1 MGFPFGQRYYLR
13 VGKVYQFFKTL
24 PDMRLQQLVLILP
37 ALLWTCTAAGQGAQV
52 EFGKNR
58 VQYHRDFD
66 EWSEYE
72 SEHFITYW
80 YGEGRNTGQAAVQI
94 AEQEYRAVQALME
107 HRINNKLQIV
117 VYVDLTDIKQ
127 SNVGSEEAFTNTGGQ
142 TKIVGN
148 KIFVYFDGDHNHL
161 RRQIREGI
169 ASVFLDAMLFGSNLQ
184 EVVQNAVML
193 TLPEWFKQ
201 GLVSFVGEG
210 WSAELDNQL
219 KDAILQDDFPGFDRF
234 ATENPRLAGHAFW
247 YYISDNFGANAVSN
261 LLYLTRINRSVESGF
276 LYVLGSSYKNVLEVW
291 ELYFRRRYDQEN
303 EGRMAPPR
311 NSMKVKNKRNVPVS
325 HLALSPNGRTVV
337 YVLNDIGRFSVWMQ
351 DARSNERTLLLRS
364 GTRNAFQATDYN
376 YPLIAWNPNGKEV
389 SVIFERKDVI
399 KLHRVNTDTKKSET
413 NDISSPFQRIHSL
426 DYTSPTSLVFSAT
439 VRGFSDI
446 YQYFIPTTQSERI
459 TNDIYDD
466 LDAAFVRLGNQRGII
481 FASNR
486 PDTLMAPV
494 RLDSVLPLGQF
505 DLFFYDLDR
514 RTNELVRVTNT
525 PFADEF
531 SPVAVD
537 SARFA
542 YIGNRSGV
550 ANREVGFLEEYIHH
564 RDQIIQ
570 FKDGSELIM
579 HADSSLAGIDS
590 TLIDSIIIRPVIKQ
604 RSVTHINSDYA
615 RSLLR
620 QSASA
625 RSGRVAELVQYKGR
639 HHIFVRETS
648 PDSVFSPSLTKH
660 QVTRLLA
667 GGTADL
673 KPEPPKTAPGPALL
687 PEIPTPP
694 PAPAVPDTGKVDIDN
709 YLFQSEFDPDEKPSV
724 TAVQKPEN
732 AEESIRV
739 FIPEPPP
746 QVKAAP
752 RQEMHRFR
760 PGLIIP
766 SRLQFRT
773 DFVTTQLDNSI
784 LFEGLESFSLNPQ
797 RFTYPVPGIMLK
809 ANFKDLLE
817 DYELEG
823 GLRLPTTFNGTEY
836 FFTFNNKK
844 RRIDH
849 RFSVYRRN
857 NRLISE
863 GAFLPNRREL
873 NTVLGQY
880 GLRYPLDIFRSV
892 RATATLRRD
901 RLTQLATDLPALNTP
916 SRSEQRIGFKL
927 EYVFDNTLDIITN
940 IKNGSRYKVYADF
953 YKAFNLQI
961 ANGASFEFD
970 KGFLG
975 VLGFDARHYQ
985 RFLGKYPV
993 LALRAA
999 GATSF
1004 GSQRF
1009 LYYLGGVDN
1018 WVFPKFDES
1027 VPVADPNAQFAFQ
1040 AFAGP
1045 MRGFDMNIR
1054 NGNSYMVINAEVR
1067 LPVFLMLSRR
1077 ITSNF
1082 LRNFQVVGFFDAG
1095 TAWEGSNP
1103 FSTDNPLNSRIITN
1117 GDRVVVKLN
1126 YFREPVVAGYGAG
1139 LRTMLFGYFARV
1151 DYAWGIETRQIQKPK
1166 LYIALGLDF

>member
-1 MGFPFGQRYYLR
+1 
-13 VGKVYQFFKTL
+13 
-24 PDMRLQQLVLILP
+24 MRLHQLVLLLF
-37 ALLWTCTAAGQGAQV
+37 ATLWTWSATGQGAQV

-72 SEHFITYW
+72 SDHFITYW
-80 YGEGRNTGQAAVQI
+80 YGEGRNIGQAAVQM
-94 AEQEYRAVQALME
+94 AEQEYRAVQSIME
-107 HRINNKLQIV
+107 HRINNKLQLV

-169 ASVFLDAMLFGSNLQ
+169 ASVFLDAMLFGANLQ
-184 EVVQNAVML
+184 EIVQNAVML
-193 TLPEWFKQ
+193 SLPEWFKQ
-201 GLVSFVGEG
+201 GLVAYAGES
-210 WSAELDNQL
+210 WNAELDNQL
-219 KDAILQDDFPGFDRF
+219 KDAILREDFPGFDRF
-234 ATENPRLAGHAFW
+234 AVEHPRLAGHALW
-247 YYISDNFGANAVSN
+247 YYIGDNFGSNAVAN

-291 ELYFRRRYDQEN
+291 ELYFRRRYTQES
-303 EGRMAPPR
+303 EGRGTPQKGAL
-311 NSMKVKNKRNVPVS
+311 KIKNKRNLPVT
-325 HLALSPNGRTVV
+325 HLCISPNGRSVAYVV
-337 YVLNDIGRFSVWMQ
+337 NDIGRFSVWMQ
-351 DARSNERTLLLRS
+351 DARGNERTRLLRH

-376 YPLIAWNPNGKEV
+376 YPLIAWNPNGREIA
-389 SVIFERKDVI
+389 VIYERRDVI
-399 KLHRVNTDTKKSET
+399 KLHRVSLDTKKAEVNVIT
-413 NDISSPFQRIHSL
+413 SPFQRIHSL
-426 DYTSPTSLVFSAT
+426 DYSSPTSLVFSAT

-466 LDAAFVRLGNQRGII
+466 LGAAFVRLGNQRGII

-486 PDTLMAPV
+486 PDSIMAPV
-494 RLDSVLPLGQF
+494 RLDSVLPVGQF

-514 RTNELVRVTNT
+514 RSNELVRITHT
-525 PFADEF
+525 PYANEF

-542 YIGNRSGV
+542 YISNRSGL

-564 RDQIIQ
+564 YDQIIQ
-570 FKDGSELIM
+570 LKDGSEVIL
-579 HADSSLAGIDS
+579 HADSLLAGIDS
-590 TLIDSIIIRPVIKQ
+590 TQIDSIIIRPVIKQ
-604 RSVTHINSDYA
+604 RAVTHVNTNYD
-615 RSLLR
+615 RSLLG
-620 QSASA
+620 QSAA
-625 RSGRVAELVQYKGR
+625 PRSGRIAERMIRQGR
-639 HHIFVRETS
+639 HHVFVRELDADAVLSPAPTWYRQKQFPADIPPPSRTS
-648 PDSVFSPSLTKH
+648 ALPST
-660 QVTRLLA
+660 
-667 GGTADL
+667 
-673 KPEPPKTAPGPALL
+673 LL
-687 PEIPTPP
+687 PETGPVSAPP
-694 PAPAVPDTGKVDIDN
+694 PPPRDTGKIDLDN
-709 YLFQSEFDPDEKPSV
+709 YLFQSEFDPSEKPAV
-724 TAVQKPEN
+724 TIIQKEEN
-732 AEESIRV
+732 TPQDIRV
-739 FIPEPPP
+739 FLPDPPVP
-746 QVKAAP
+746 APPKAASV
-752 RQEMHRFR
+752 QDMHRFR

-809 ANFKDLLE
+809 ANFKDLFE

-836 FFTFNNKK
+836 FLTYHNKK
-844 RRIDH
+844 HRIDH

-857 NRLISE
+857 NRMSSE
-863 GAFLPNRREL
+863 GVFLPNRKEL

-880 GLRYPLDIFRSV
+880 GLSYPFDIFRSV

-916 SRSEQRIGFKL
+916 TRSEQRVGLKL
-927 EYVFDNTLDIITN
+927 EYVFDNTLDVATN
-940 IKNGSRYKVYADF
+940 IKNGSRYKIYTDF
-953 YKAFNLQI
+953 YKAFDLRLS
-961 ANGASFEFD
+961 NGASFRFD
-970 KGFLG
+970 RGFLG
-975 VLGFDARHYQ
+975 VFGFDARHYQ
-985 RFLGKYPV
+985 RLGKYPV

-1027 VPVADPNAQFAFQ
+1027 VPIADPGAAFAFQ

-1045 MRGFDMNIR
+1045 MRGFDINIR
-1054 NGNSYMVINAEVR
+1054 NGNSYMVVNAELR
-1067 LPVFLMLSRR
+1067 IPVFRLISRR
-1077 ITSNF
+1077 INSNF
-1082 LRNFQVVGFFDAG
+1082 LRNFQAVGFFDAG
-1095 TAWEGSNP
+1095 TAWEGLDP
-1103 FSTDNPLNSRIITN
+1103 FSTDNPLNSVVINN
-1117 GDRVVVKLN
+1117 GDRVIVKLN
-1126 YFREPVVAGYGAG
+1126 YFREPVVAGYGVG
-1139 LRTMLFGYFARV
+1139 VRTTLFGYFVRA
-1151 DYAWGIETRQIQKPK
+1151 DYAWGIETRQVQNPK
-1166 LYIALGLDF
+1166 LYLALGLDF